1 MDYGQR
7 VAMLCVRN
15 LVMRA
20 KSPACVQHWSAGLV
34 ITVVVAPVARPAVMI
49 FVP

>member
-7 VAMLCVRN
+7 VTMLCVRN
-15 LVMRA
+15 LLMRA
-20 KSPACVQHWSAGLV
+20 KIPARIEYWSAGLV
-34 ITVVVAPVARPAVMI
+34 ITVVVAPVAGPAVMI